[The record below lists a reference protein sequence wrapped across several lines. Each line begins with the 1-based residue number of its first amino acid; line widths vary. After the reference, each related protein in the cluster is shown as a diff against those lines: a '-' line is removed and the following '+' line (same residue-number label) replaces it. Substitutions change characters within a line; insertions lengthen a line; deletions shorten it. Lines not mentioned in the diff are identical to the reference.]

1 MYGFMLEGSVFDG
14 KKTRSQ
20 CLGTGMTRRGH
31 WDDTLPSWDDKKK
44 RYWYDIKRVGVDG
57 KKKHRRHSASFF
69 VIPVRDTGIQGHID
83 RCRQFVIPLRVSGI

>member
-1 MYGFMLEGSVFDG
+1 MLEGSVFDG

-20 CLGTGMTRRGH
+20 CLGTGMTPI
-31 WDDTLPSWDDKKK
+31 TL
-44 RYWYDIKRVGVDG
+44 
-57 KKKHRRHSASFF
+57 SFQYVMLESRSQCFLF